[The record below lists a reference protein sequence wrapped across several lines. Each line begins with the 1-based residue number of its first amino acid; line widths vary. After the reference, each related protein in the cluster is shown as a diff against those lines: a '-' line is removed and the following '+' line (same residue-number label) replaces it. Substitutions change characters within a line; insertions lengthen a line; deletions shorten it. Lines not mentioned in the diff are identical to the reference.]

1 MWVAPDAALL
11 LYRSKLLKV
20 GGQPKKDIFGRW
32 GDDNKYAAWLKR
44 VEGNKHKGNCIVW
57 QKTNEHKVADESS
70 RFQLN
75 SETQDCKENPVDLYL
90 SMEHFNNK
98 AFFIL
103 FIYYVQ
109 LLWTLF
115 LVLFW
120 KKHERS
126 RSKMQMDGDWSW
138 FSRREDGWRYWGES
152 EGERHRM
159 IEAQKK
165 DELRQEWSV

>member
-1 MWVAPDAALL
+1 MQHFCFIRASYW
-11 LYRSKLLKV
+11 RSLANPRKTYLV
-20 GGQPKKDIFGRW
+20 GGVMITSMLLDWSELKETNIKATALFGRKQMNIKW
-32 GDDNKYAAWLKR
+32 RMR
-44 VEGNKHKGNCIVW
+44 VAGFN
-57 QKTNEHKVADESS
+57 
-70 RFQLN
+70 LN

-90 SMEHFNNK
+90 SMERFNNK
-98 AFFIL
+98 AFSIL
-103 FIYYVQ
+103 FICYVQ